1 MTILMYL
8 NAQKMVKEA
17 KVLNGKLA
25 TELRYELVDLNR
37 IITSEDHIVNIK

>member
-1 MTILMYL
+1 MYL

-17 KVLNGKLA
+17 KVFNGKLA
-25 TELRYELVDLNR
+25 AELRYEPVDLNR